1 MGRKLK
7 RERTKNSRPW
17 SKESDRNEGSVEY

>member
-7 RERTKNSRPW
+7 RERTENSRPW
-17 SKESDRNEGSVEY
+17 SKKGDRIKGSVEY